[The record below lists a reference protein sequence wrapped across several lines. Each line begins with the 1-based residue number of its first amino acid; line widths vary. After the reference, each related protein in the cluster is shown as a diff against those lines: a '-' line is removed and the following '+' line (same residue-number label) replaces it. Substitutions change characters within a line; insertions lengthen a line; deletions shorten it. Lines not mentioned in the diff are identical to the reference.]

1 MNASTDPVANALFGL
16 NTVGSPNEP
25 IDVVLRAII
34 LEIAKAN
41 MNGHP
46 VREKDIVRKLN
57 HTSHLSVHRRL
68 EMLVE
73 INLIAK
79 QRNPEDRRERL
90 LYLAPS
96 AQEKLDRFALEIRQL
111 FEKQYI

>member
-46 VREKDIVRKLN
+46 VREKDIVRN
-57 HTSHLSVHRRL
+57 FDVSSHVAVHRRL
-68 EMLVE
+68 EMLVGL
-73 INLIAK
+73 NLVVNT
-79 QRNPEDRRERL
+79 RNPADRRERL
-90 LYLAPS
+90 LYLTPLALEKFERL
-96 AQEKLDRFALEIRQL
+96 AQEIRRL
-111 FEKQYI
+111 RDK

>member
-1 MNASTDPVANALFGL
+1 MNGSTDSVANVLFDS
-16 NTVGSPNEP
+16 NTVGSPNDP
-25 IDVVLRAII
+25 LDVVLRSI
-34 LEIAKAN
+34 LQEIAKAN
-41 MNGHP
+41 ASGYP

-79 QRNPEDRRERL
+79 QRNPADRRERL

>member
-1 MNASTDPVANALFGL
+1 MNTSTHSADSVLDVL
-16 NTVGSPNEP
+16 NTLGPPNEP
-25 IDVVLRAII
+25 IDVVSRTII

-41 MNGHP
+41 ANGHP

-96 AQEKLDRFALEIRQL
+96 AQEKLDRFALEMRQL

>member
-1 MNASTDPVANALFGL
+1 MNASTHSADGVLDVWNTLGPANE
-16 NTVGSPNEP
+16 T
-25 IDVVLRAII
+25 IDVVSRTII

-41 MNGHP
+41 ANGHP